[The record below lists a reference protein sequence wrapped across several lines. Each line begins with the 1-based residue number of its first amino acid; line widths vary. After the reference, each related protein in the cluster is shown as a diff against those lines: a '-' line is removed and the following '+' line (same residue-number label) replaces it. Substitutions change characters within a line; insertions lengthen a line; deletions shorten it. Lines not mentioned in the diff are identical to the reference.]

1 MASTIQNT
9 NSVMYRYAEAYE
21 KLYNRR
27 PRDLRAVDS
36 DWVIVNGARMR
47 LTELEHLTTQL
58 QLEYKQTQANKRNM
72 VSRLIKWFKG

>member
-1 MASTIQNT
+1 MATIQNT
-9 NSVMYRYAEAYE
+9 NAIMHRYTVAYE

-27 PRDLRAVDS
+27 PRDLRAVDD

-47 LTELEHLTTQL
+47 LTELEHLTHQL
-58 QLEYKQTQANKRNM
+58 QMEYKQTIGKKKDV

>member
-1 MASTIQNT
+1 MATIQNT
-9 NSVMYRYAEAYE
+9 NTVMHRYSEAYE

-27 PRDLRAVDS
+27 PRDLRAVDD

-47 LTELEHLTTQL
+47 LTELEHLTNQL
-58 QLEYKQTQANKRNM
+58 QMEYKQTIDNKKSV